1 MNKAKNATRR
11 SERALAFQVLYGLS
25 FTPVTS
31 IGALRHAFESSP
43 DNADKRAEIVADELA
58 RFEAEKALNK
68 DPNKVFEQKLYTR
81 TVPKGFA
88 WELVEGVWAHSAEL
102 DEIITKFSRNWRVDR
117 MGRIELTVLRLG
129 IFEMLY
135 RTDIP
140 PKVAINEALELAK
153 EFGEENARSF
163 INGIL
168 DATSKALDSKELE
181 FRHSPSSPVNA

>member
-1 MNKAKNATRR
+1 MSKPKNATRR
-11 SERALAFQVLYGLS
+11 GERALAFQVLYGLS

-31 IGALRHAFESSP
+31 IVALRQAFEASP
-43 DNADKRAEIVADELA
+43 DNADRTAELAAEQQA

-68 DPNKVFEQKLYTR
+68 DPNKVFEEKVYVR

-88 WELVEGVWAHSAEL
+88 WELVEGVWAHAAEL
-102 DEIITKFSRNWRVDR
+102 DTVITSFSRNWRVDR

-135 RTDIP
+135 RADIP

-153 EFGEENARSF
+153 EFGEESARSF

-168 DATSKALDSKELE
+168 DATSKALESGELA
-181 FRHSPSSPVNA
+181 FRHSQSSTATA